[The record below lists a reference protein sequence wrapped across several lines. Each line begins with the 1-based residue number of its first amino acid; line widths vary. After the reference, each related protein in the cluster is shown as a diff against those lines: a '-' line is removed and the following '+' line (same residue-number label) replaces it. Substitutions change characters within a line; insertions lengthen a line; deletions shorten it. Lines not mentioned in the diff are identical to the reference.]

1 MESTS
6 QLVWAMLFGSIG
18 VGFFVYGKKQK
29 VVMPLVAGIALM
41 CTLWSLL
48 VSHCLQYR
56 TFSDFRFSG
65 FNMTPKELVLEWVE
79 KFNHDEDQGVPA

>member
-29 VVMPLVAGIALM
+29 VVMPLVTGIALLIFPYFIPNVYFM
-41 CTLWSLL
+41 VIVGVALL
-48 VSHCLQYR
+48 ALPY
-56 TFSDFRFSG
+56 FFRF
-65 FNMTPKELVLEWVE
+65 
-79 KFNHDEDQGVPA
+79 